1 MIKLKLLSVVAILSS
16 AIVTPALAQAIIQVH
31 SASMSA
37 RAQTRTNENGAR
49 TQSYGS
55 GREVTAPDWSAACM
69 TDHGP
74 SECGQPM
81 WIYGR
86 SGGVPARYTDAF

>member
-16 AIVTPALAQAIIQVH
+16 AIATPALAQAIIQVH

-49 TQSYGS
+49 PQSYGN
-55 GREVTAPDWSAACM
+55 GREVTAPAWSAACV

-81 WIYGR
+81 WIYGN
-86 SGGVPARYTDAF
+86 SGGVPERYIDAF